1 MLVLVGLG
9 WLSGLMVRR
18 KYNNNLKYKDMEAIV
33 IHNEEELKELING
46 HQTSIYNVLN
56 NRAYVKDIGHT
67 TVMFSKDIKDKLIDL
82 CMITI
87 GGNKHSLV
95 RRFLVNGT
103 YRHYTLERMFIECY
117 NGVISVNYCAGQDYI
132 LEMQELRCFIYKV
145 A

>member
-1 MLVLVGLG
+1 MVG
-9 WLSGLMVRR
+9 R
-18 KYNNNLKYKDMEAIV
+18 KYNNNLKYKDTETIV

-46 HQTSIYNVLN
+46 HQTSMYNVLN
-56 NRAYVKDIGHT
+56 NRTYVKGIGHT

-95 RRFLVNGT
+95 KRFLANGT

-117 NGVISVNYCAGQDYI
+117 NGVISVNYCAGQDHTA
-132 LEMQELRCFIYKV
+132 ELNDLRRFIYKV
-145 A
+145 V